1 MTYTLVVLQGLSSKI
16 QHCSGNYS
24 LTEKVT
30 DLKICGEGELIIF
43 ILLKAETRFKSQA
56 RLQKPEGIKQIT
68 SLHLPLLHLVKLWR
82 KTINQLKYSQNY
94 KEHKDQ
100 QVYYLICWLSENHGQ
115 HQTIYATHF

>member
-1 MTYTLVVLQGLSSKI
+1 MTYTLIVLQGLSSKI

-43 ILLKAETRFKSQA
+43 ILLKAEKHFKSQA

-68 SLHLPLLHLVKLWR
+68 SLHLPLLHLAKL
-82 KTINQLKYSQNY
+82 
-94 KEHKDQ
+94 
-100 QVYYLICWLSENHGQ
+100 
-115 HQTIYATHF
+115 